1 MQLSRRW
8 LVLSAAMALAIP
20 TWAQAPAA
28 VEVGGVKYDTAIQVG
43 STKLVLNG
51 AGVRYKAIFKVYT
64 AGLYLTAKAP
74 TPEAVFNATGPRRM
88 HIVMLREIDAN
99 ELGKLFTKGM
109 QDNASKDEFSKSIP
123 GTIKMGEMFAARH
136 KLQAGENF
144 SIDYTPG
151 VGTVILVNGKP
162 QIEPIKEPEFFTAL
176 MRIWL
181 GQQPADAHLKDAL
194 LGKSVPAAG
203 GRDN

>member
-8 LVLSAAMALAIP
+8 LVLGAAMALAIP
-20 TWAQAPAA
+20 TRAETPAA

-43 STKLVLNG
+43 NTRLVLNG

-74 TPEAVFNATGPRRM
+74 TPDAVFNATGPRRM

-109 QDNASKDEFSKSIP
+109 QDNASRDEFAKSIP
-123 GTIKMGEMFAARH
+123 GTIKMGEMFAARK
-136 KLQAGENF
+136 KLQAGDNF
-144 SIDYTPG
+144 SIDFAPG
-151 VGTVILVNGKP
+151 IGTVILVNGKP

-181 GQQPADAHLKDAL
+181 GQQPADARLKDAL
-194 LGKSVPAAG
+194 LGKSAAAAG
-203 GRDN
+203 GRDT